1 MAHLRCTSHLPRL
14 FWHSQEPWP
23 THVRI
28 WCVDCWLSP
37 PVVTRSDGL
46 ATICR
51 QTPLWSAVPEG
62 YDGSIH
68 PPRSCRLAL
77 HLGVRFEITGC
88 HEQGMRTRHS
98 FSLCSHL
105 DAALRLNGAESAVAT
120 PLKRKDGK

>member
-1 MAHLRCTSHLPRL
+1 MAHLLYTSHLPHL

-51 QTPLWSAVPEG
+51 QTPLWSAMPEG

-88 HEQGMRTRHS
+88 HEQGMSNPSFVLIVFAHLMRH
-98 FSLCSHL
+98 
-105 DAALRLNGAESAVAT
+105 
-120 PLKRKDGK
+120 